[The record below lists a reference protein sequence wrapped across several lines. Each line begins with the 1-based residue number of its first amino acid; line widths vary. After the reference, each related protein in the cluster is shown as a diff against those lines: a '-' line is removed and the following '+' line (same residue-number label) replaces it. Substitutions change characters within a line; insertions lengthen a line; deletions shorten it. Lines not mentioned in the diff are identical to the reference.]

1 MSKEILFWSI
11 TEEAGIVSGP
21 PVPASNTVPIWYKKL
36 GKFMGSDKFILRNGR
51 ANTGLKKCV
60 PFLDATIAGYVI
72 KLHCD
77 LMVEIIDDRLV
88 LNWSSAVSPVS
99 LRDFEYASQL
109 PEIKGYGLFT
119 QAWEMPYGFKV
130 PKGYS
135 VLVTQPMNQLNLPTF
150 ITSGIIDADTILG
163 PGGIPFAI
171 EKGFE
176 GTIPEGTPIIQLFPF
191 KREDWKSKTISAPIT
206 AFANFRARN
215 KFYGWYKEN
224 VWKRKNYV

>member
-11 TEEAGIVSGP
+11 TEDAGIIADP
-21 PVPASNTVPIWYKKL
+21 PVPASTTVPAWYKKL
-36 GKFMGSDKFILRNGR
+36 GKFMGSDRFILRNGR
-51 ANTGLKKCV
+51 SNTGLKKCV
-60 PFLDATIAGYVI
+60 PFLDATISGYTV

-77 LMVEIIDDRLV
+77 LMVERIDNELI
-88 LNWSSAVSPVS
+88 LNWSSAISPVS
-99 LRDFEYASQL
+99 LRDLVYASQL
-109 PEIKGYGLFT
+109 PEVKGYGLFT

-150 ITSGIIDADTILG
+150 ITSGIIDADSILG

-171 EKGFE
+171 AKDFE
-176 GTIPEGTPIIQLFPF
+176 GKIPEGTPIIHLFPF
-191 KREDWKSKTISAPIT
+191 KREEWKSKRIPAPVV
-206 AFANFRARN
+206 AFANFKARN

-224 VWKRKNYV
+224 IWKRKNYV